1 VKTLQLKF
9 EVQME
14 GAPDV
19 MTVLTDQR
27 DHAAYEASDEYQEDG
42 SRQATKLRFLCWN
55 AMRRTKVLPP
65 PGDSWK
71 KFNTEL
77 CIQVQLVG
85 TLGQEGEPDGEEDED
100 PS

>member
-19 MTVLTDQR
+19 LTVLTDQR

-42 SRQATKLRFLCWN
+42 SRQATKLRYLCWN
-55 AMRRTKVLPP
+55 AMRRTKTLPP
-65 PGDSWK
+65 GAGWPR
-71 KFNTEL
+71 FNSEL

-85 TLGQEGEPDGEEDED
+85 TLGQEGEPDGEEGED